1 MNKYDVIIV
10 GAGPSGI
17 FMAFEYKKMN
27 PNSNILM
34 IEKGRS
40 IKNRVCPKRHIG
52 KCVNCVPCNIT
63 TGFSGAGAFS
73 DGKLSINNHGEVGG
87 NLASYMSKD
96 EYKELLQYTDN
107 IYLSFGAD
115 TKIYGLED
123 NKTIKDKA
131 SKAGLHIIDSGVRH
145 LGTEASFEIYSKI
158 EDELKNM
165 GIDMLFNTTVSN
177 ILVKDDI
184 VYGVL
189 ANNQSY
195 IGDKVIISVG
205 RDGCDWLSKLCKEHN
220 IKSSAGII
228 DIGVRVEV
236 DSKVTKEIDDISY
249 ESKIVNYTKQFNDK
263 VRTFCWN
270 PRGEVTEERYDD
282 DLAIANGHSYKEEN
296 MKTKNT
302 NLALLV
308 SLEMNHLFEDSITYG
323 KTIARL
329 ANLFTANKV
338 MVQRYGD
345 FKKYQKTNQEDF
357 INNQLEP
364 TLKDAVAGD
373 FSLVFPSRIMVDIIE
388 TMEALDKMM
397 PGFASDET
405 LIYGVEVK
413 FYSNKVKVDNNFETN
428 IKNLYTLGDG
438 AGITRGLMQASMNGV
453 WAARMISKKI

>member
-17 FMAFEYKKMN
+17 FAAFEYKKLN
-27 PNSNILM
+27 PTSNILM

-52 KCVNCVPCNIT
+52 KCVNCIPCNIT

-73 DGKLSINNHGEVGG
+73 DGKLSINSHGEVGG
-87 NLASYMSKD
+87 NLASYMSES
-96 EYKELLQYTDN
+96 EYKELLEYTDS

-115 TKIYGLED
+115 TKIYGLDD
-123 NKTIKDKA
+123 NSMIKDKA
-131 SKAGLHIIDSGVRH
+131 NKAGLHVIDSGVRH
-145 LGTEASFEIYSKI
+145 LGTEASFLIYSKI
-158 EDELKNM
+158 EDKLNEM
-165 GIDMLFNTTVSN
+165 GIDMIFNCPVSN
-177 ILVKDDI
+177 ILVKDEI

-195 IGDKVIISVG
+195 IADKVIISVG

-220 IKSSAGII
+220 IKSSAGVI

-249 ESKIVNYTKQFNDK
+249 ESKIINYTKAFNDK

-282 DLAIANGHSYKEEN
+282 ELAVANGHSYKEEN
-296 MKTKNT
+296 KKTNNT

-308 SLEMNHLFEDSITYG
+308 SLEMNNLFEDSVMYG
-323 KTIARL
+323 KTIAKL
-329 ANLFTANKV
+329 ANLFTGNKV

-345 FKKYQKTNQEDF
+345 FKNHQKTNQEAF
-357 INNQLEP
+357 LNNKLKP
-364 TLKDAVAGD
+364 TLKDAIAGD
-373 FSLVFPSRIMVDIIE
+373 FSLVFPSRIMINIIE
-388 TMEALDKMM
+388 TMEALNIMM
-397 PGFASDET
+397 PGFASDDT

-413 FYSNKVKVDNNFETN
+413 FYSNKVKVNNNFETN
-428 IKNLYTLGDG
+428 IKNLYALGDG
-438 AGITRGLMQASMNGV
+438 AGITRGLMQASMNGIQV
-453 WAARMISKKI
+453 ARKIKN